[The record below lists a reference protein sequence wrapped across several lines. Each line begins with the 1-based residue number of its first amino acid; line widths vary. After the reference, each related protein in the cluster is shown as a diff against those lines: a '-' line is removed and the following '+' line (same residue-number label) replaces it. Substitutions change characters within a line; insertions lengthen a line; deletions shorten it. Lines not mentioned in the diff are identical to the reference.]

1 MPTPEGELT
10 RLGAALR
17 HLVQASYRMHPDAVT
32 ASVAEAAEH
41 LGGRDVLILLADL
54 DQVALRALTP
64 VGPDPGP
71 LVIDATEAGRA
82 FREEVPVTEPEGGGR
97 RVWVPVL
104 DSAERLGVLGAVDD
118 GEVSVEA
125 WQDVAGFVGELLVS
139 KQQYGDTVVRTQRSR
154 PMSLAAEMRWGLLPP
169 LTFSCDD
176 VAVSGIVH
184 PSHGI
189 AGDAFDYAVTGRE
202 ARVGVFDAM
211 GHGLEASRMANVA
224 VGAYRNARRH
234 GASMAD
240 SLLVMDEVIA
250 AEFGDAK
257 FVTAQVATIDLDE
270 GVVRIANAGHPHP
283 VVLRDGGEPEVVP
296 CDPRRPAGLGFTP
309 GEEAVVELG
318 ANDALLLYTDGVSE
332 ARNGEGNEFGTH
344 HLAQL
349 ITSLREKIGRQPEV
363 LRQAVRMV
371 LDHVDGEPRDDAT
384 IVLVT
389 YRPPSYRSPT

>member
-1 MPTPEGELT
+1 MPTPQGELT
-10 RLGAALR
+10 RLGATLR
-17 HLVQASYRMHPDAVT
+17 HLVRASYRMHPDAVT
-32 ASVAEAAEH
+32 KSVAEAAEH

-71 LVIDATEAGRA
+71 LVVDSTEAGRA
-82 FREEVPVTEPEGGGR
+82 FREEMPVTEATTTGR
-97 RVWVPVL
+97 RLWVPVL
-104 DSAERLGVLGAVDD
+104 DSAERLGVLGVVDD
-118 GEVSVEA
+118 GTVSVEA

-139 KQQYGDTVVRTQRSR
+139 KQQYGDTVARTQRSR

-176 VAVSGIVH
+176 VAISGIVH

-189 AGDAFDYAVTGRE
+189 AGDAFDYAVTGRH

-240 SLLVMDEVIA
+240 SLVAMDEVIA

-257 FVTAQVATIDLDE
+257 FVTAQVATIDLDD
-270 GVVRIANAGHPHP
+270 GVAHIANAGHPRP
-283 VVLRDGGEPEVVP
+283 VVLRDGGEPEVVA
-296 CDPRRPAGLGFTP
+296 CDARRPTGLGFTP
-309 GEEAVVELG
+309 GEEAVVELRP
-318 ANDALLLYTDGVSE
+318 NDALLLYTDGVSE
-332 ARNGEGNEFGTH
+332 ARDGEGHEFGTH
-344 HLAQL
+344 RLGQVV
-349 ITSLREKIGRQPEV
+349 TFLREKISRQPEV
-363 LRQAVRMV
+363 LRQAVRLV
-371 LDHVDGEPRDDAT
+371 RDHVEGEPRDDAT
-384 IVLVT
+384 MVLVT
-389 YRPPSYRSPT
+389 YRPPRRSSP